1 MLIGATNGLKKTFS
15 QAVQERISC
24 LKNPAAKKVREP
36 EKFCRSKGLSLCF
49 PASNHSHRHILM
61 NQKGCR
67 HNRAYLQP
75 AWPLE
80 TELLLPQHA
89 EMVTVP
95 VLLASSG

>member
-1 MLIGATNGLKKTFS
+1 MIGAISDKKKTAS
-15 QAVQERISC
+15 QAVQKRIFC
-24 LKNPAAKKVREP
+24 LKASVTKKVRAP

-80 TELLLPQHA
+80 TELLLP
-89 EMVTVP
+89 
-95 VLLASSG
+95 